1 MSILKTIFWCF
12 YPQAA
17 GSPTDTTPILVH
29 KKPVIPQKTG
39 SGKADSNSS
48 ITPFNPAQIV
58 TTLAAVEP
66 KTPIQENKLKDPP
79 SAGSVRTDTEAS
91 PGDFYGKGEMNHAS
105 PGHGSGNEFILDDSE
120 GEEDSFVKSQHSL
133 YDALANGMGE
143 IYSPQMKK

>member
-58 TTLAAVEP
+58 TTLAAVEIP
-66 KTPIQENKLKDPP
+66 LAVQRLAKTDIYEAIICLG
-79 SAGSVRTDTEAS
+79 AVIRGETDHYDYVCQQVS
-91 PGDFYGKGEMNHAS
+91 
-105 PGHGSGNEFILDDSE
+105 SGCQ
-120 GEEDSFVKSQHSL
+120 KSCSR
-133 YDALANGMGE
+133 A
-143 IYSPQMKK
+143 